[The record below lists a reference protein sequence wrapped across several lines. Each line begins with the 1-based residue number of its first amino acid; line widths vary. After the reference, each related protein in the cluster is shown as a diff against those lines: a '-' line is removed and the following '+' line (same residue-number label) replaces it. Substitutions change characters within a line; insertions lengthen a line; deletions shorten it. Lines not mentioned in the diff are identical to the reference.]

1 MKSRF
6 LKSLF
11 VLGSMIS
18 SQAVA
23 ENFSIDQEGSYG
35 TLSGY
40 DSIVVRKNSTV
51 EKIENTENGTFLN
64 VQAELTVNSDL
75 EVKQISLNQYDKVCK
90 LTVNGNLTVSANSKG
105 EGGINIAQGEKL
117 VVTGT
122 TTINGS
128 GNSFF
133 QITGKSSLETG
144 KLVLN
149 GTSSINDSTIV
160 AEEIEVNNT
169 FSLLGGSISAANGDS
184 VMTIGD
190 GGSITQ
196 QGTSVNMDTVVD
208 GGQITMYRG
217 FFDSL
222 TLEDGKLDVRGSVT
236 TGALTLDGGELVIN
250 SGCSIDLNGEGLILS
265 DKVAITVNVVNMDDA
280 LTGNYTLFTNMG
292 QVSGSPLEV
301 TFQNYEG
308 TATQKAALTY
318 NADGSVT
325 VVAVPEPTTAT
336 LSLLALAGLCARRRR
351 K

>member
-11 VLGSMIS
+11 VLGAMIS

-23 ENFSIDQEGSYG
+23 ETFLINQEGSHG

-40 DSIVVRKNSTV
+40 DSIVVQQNSTV

-105 EGGINIAQGEKL
+105 EGGITIAQGEKV

-128 GNSFF
+128 GYSFF
-133 QITGKSSLETG
+133 QMTGKSSLETG
-144 KLVLN
+144 ELVLN
-149 GTSSINDSTIV
+149 GASSINNSTIV
-160 AEEIEVNNT
+160 AEEIEVNNS
-169 FSLLGGSISAANGDS
+169 FSLLGGSISAANEDS

-208 GGQITMYRG
+208 GGQITMYSG
-217 FFDSL
+217 SFDSL
-222 TLEDGKLDVRGSVT
+222 TMENGKLDIRGNVT
-236 TGALTLDGGELVIN
+236 TGALTLNEGEVLIN
-250 SGCSIDLNGEGLILS
+250 SGCVIDLAGEDLILS
-265 DKVAITVNVVNMDDA
+265 DKVAITVNVSNLEEA
-280 LTGNYTLFTNMG
+280 ITENYTLFTNLG

-325 VVAVPEPTTAT
+325 VIAVPEPTTAT

>member
-1 MKSRF
+1 
-6 LKSLF
+6 
-11 VLGSMIS
+11 MIS

-23 ENFSIDQEGSYG
+23 EDLWIKQEGSYG

-40 DSIVVRKNSTV
+40 DSIVVQQNSTV

-105 EGGINIAQGEKL
+105 EGGINIAQGEKV

-133 QITGKSSLETG
+133 QISQKSSLETG

-149 GTSSINDSTIV
+149 GYSSINDSTIV

-217 FFDSL
+217 SFDSL

-250 SGCSIDLNGEGLILS
+250 SGCSIDLNGEDLILS